1 MGLIRAQPVAQLA
14 QAVDLPPF
22 DRTDQWDTLQTVKL
36 RANKSVWEYAQ
47 DFSEHAGQEY
57 ASITGICS

>member
-14 QAVDLPPF
+14 QAVDLPQA
-22 DRTDQWDTLQTVKL
+22 DQWDTLQTAKL

-47 DFSEHAGQEY
+47 DFSEHAGHE
-57 ASITGICS
+57 